1 MSKINT
7 VYRKVKNFK
16 RYTSQIKIE
25 GEWLRQMAE
34 PGTKY
39 SLEKSASNELTI
51 KFIKENELDKTIY

>member
-1 MSKINT
+1 MPKINT

-39 SLEKSASNELTI
+39 TIDQGASDELVI
-51 KFIKENELDKTIY
+51 KFIRKNELDKKVY